1 MRVFESAVAERD
13 SAVAERDSAVAE
25 RDSAV
30 AERDSAVAER
40 DAMNSSTIWKLFAPY
55 RKLIWTLRRI

>member
-1 MRVFESAVAERD
+1 MRVFE

-40 DAMNSSTIWKLFAPY
+40 DAMNSSTIWKLSTPY
-55 RKLIWTLRRI
+55 RKLIQSLRRI